1 MRLLSARLLVLASV
15 TVAALPLAGCSG
27 PPPDLAAVLKVGNVT
42 TGWFD
47 AGVVDGKNKLVPSAS
62 FSITNTSDRTLD
74 ALQIYTVFR
83 FLNETE
89 ELGSSLV
96 VLRGKEALG
105 PSATSKVLTSRG
117 TWGFTSEEPRAQ
129 MLMHDMF
136 KDAKV
141 EIFAK
146 YGAAN
151 FVKLS
156 EIQLKRQLLTQ

>member
-1 MRLLSARLLVLASV
+1 MRMLSVRLLVLASV
-15 TVAALPLAGCSG
+15 AALVSG
-27 PPPDLAAVLKVGNVT
+27 ACGGANVDLTKALKVGDVT

-47 AGVVDGKNKLVPSAS
+47 AGVVDGKNKLVPSVS
-62 FSITNTSDRTLD
+62 FTVTNAGDRSLD
-74 ALQIYTVFR
+74 ALQVYTVFR

-96 VLRGKEALG
+96 VLRGKDALG
-105 PSATSKVLTSRG
+105 PSATSKVIVARG

-129 MLMHDMF
+129 MLMHTAF

-146 YGAAN
+146 YGAPN
-151 FVKLS
+151 FVKLT
-156 EIQLKRQLLTQ
+156 EVTLKRQLLTQ